1 LERLASNKQKDRFQK
16 VYMDCKKI
24 EKDRGFNLTKKRTDC
39 NRGER
44 NSCFQRYLAVGGTH
58 LELTQR
64 GAAVE
69 KANNP
74 AGKPAGRPIER
85 IFAAFS

>member
-39 NRGER
+39 NRG
-44 NSCFQRYLAVGGTH
+44 GTH